1 MDGKEN
7 VPEKLAGGGK
17 ATLSRGPADGGSSN
31 KDAHSWLSQVHEIQ
45 CALRLT
51 LSVNKIQCPNLDLL
65 KCKFLF
71 GFSNSL
77 ADFLDMS
84 VRFW

>member
-31 KDAHSWLSQVHEIQ
+31 KDAHSWLS
-45 CALRLT
+45 
-51 LSVNKIQCPNLDLL
+51 L
-65 KCKFLF
+65 KYMKF
-71 GFSNSL
+71 N
-77 ADFLDMS
+77 AH
-84 VRFW
+84 